1 MAPNLLEASK
11 DKLIQTQTHTH
22 MHKMESKLDESKHV
36 NGGYNMQFEIVEI
49 ALDRTCV
56 RYKCQRTPNGTN

>member
-1 MAPNLLEASK
+1 
-11 DKLIQTQTHTH
+11 